1 MPVGRPRP
9 QSHQPWLTRCSA
21 SVRLRAVP
29 EELDIP
35 TSAED
40 FRIALSRISPS
51 VSASDIQRYEKWMEE
66 FGSA

>member
-1 MPVGRPRP
+1 M
-9 QSHQPWLTRCSA
+9 
-21 SVRLRAVP
+21 RLRAVP